1 MNRFNQDEGGAIR
14 SAIGDAIEQSQSP
27 VLPTEKTLLDDLL
40 EAFPDV
46 SAKPLSVDELL
57 DVPEPTPLI
66 EYNGGCV
73 VMKNGLNV
81 LTGAPK
87 AGKSTAQAW
96 IISEA
101 CKRGLKTLIV
111 DTEQGAFGLRTYLL
125 RILGALGT
133 LEESERENAAR
144 LVQFVDATSFRG
156 TGDKALATIARAVA
170 DFAPDLLLIDNYRHL
185 LSDETDIANIQR
197 TNAVLKCLCRTSSV
211 LVTIHTNKTSN
222 YTTMTGHAG
231 SELEREADNVLQVTF
246 DETSQTR
253 TLKHFNQLTRY
264 WQPVTFGTFNLQE
277 TEIVIRGRSE
287 RVAALHWL
295 TEEEQSNVTK
305 ATAAKLGIT
314 TDFDRFGA
322 KAFTLKDVCTAFGC
336 TPDAARQKVQR
347 AKKAGV
353 LETAGKRGLFKVCGA
368 EPAQEPTETTTQ
380 QALFQ

>member
-1 MNRFNQDEGGAIR
+1 MNRNNPNEGGVIR

-27 VLPTEKTLLDDLL
+27 VLPKEKTLLNDLL

-46 SAKPLSVDELL
+46 SAKPLSVDDLL

-101 CKRGLKTLIV
+101 CKKGLKTLIV

-125 RILGALGT
+125 RILAA

-156 TGDKALATIARAVA
+156 TGDKALATIARAAA

-253 TLKHFNQLTRY
+253 TLKNLNQLTRY

-287 RVAALHWL
+287 RVAALRWL

-305 ATAAKLGIT
+305 ATAKRQNLVTKYDQFNG
-314 TDFDRFGA
+314 
-322 KAFTLKDVCTAFGC
+322 KPFTYKDIQDAFGWSYD
-336 TPDAARQKVQR
+336 TARQMIRKEK
-347 AKKAGV
+347 AAGV
-353 LETAGKRGLFKVCGA
+353 LEDAGSRGRFRVKGA
-368 EPAQEPTETTTQ
+368 KPAEEPTETTTQ